1 MRSSLRPYL
10 PVLALG
16 VLLALAPLLLTSN
29 VALNFL
35 AVTLIVSLAAQGWN
49 LLGGFGGQFSFGHA
63 AFFGVGAYSSAIW
76 QMRFGLDA
84 WTGLLVGTAMGAVT
98 GLVIGFLAFR
108 AGLRGSYFALVTLAF
123 AEVFRVLANSSEV
136 TGGAAGMLL
145 PLKIGAGNLQFSDRA
160 TFLGL
165 VVALTVLVL
174 GLVQWI
180 RGSRFGAQLV
190 ALREN
195 EEAARALGV
204 DVLAVKLKAIGLSGA
219 ITATAGVLYLQYFLF
234 IDANIAF
241 GTWISV
247 EVLLAAIV
255 GGLGTVL
262 GPVVGA
268 LALHGLGELVKAAVG
283 QLPGIDLAVYGAILV
298 VAVAFL
304 PGGLVG
310 LARRRAAPRQVRK
323 AEPEGGRA

>member
-1 MRSSLRPYL
+1 MSALRPYL
-10 PVLALG
+10 PVAALG
-16 VLLALAPLLLTSN
+16 VLLALAPLVVTSN

-35 AVTLIVSLAAQGWN
+35 VFTLIIALAAQGWN

-63 AFFGVGAYSSAIW
+63 AFFGVGAYVSAIW
-76 QMRFGLDA
+76 QMSLGLDA
-84 WTGLLVGTAMGAVT
+84 WTGFVAGTLAGAVT

-123 AEVFRVLANSSEV
+123 AEVFRVLANSSEA
-136 TGGAAGMLL
+136 TGGAAGLLL
-145 PLKIGAGNLQFSDRA
+145 PLRIGAQNLQFADRS
-160 TFLGL
+160 TFLAF
-165 VVALTVLVL
+165 VVALTILVL
-174 GLVQWI
+174 LLVQWI

-204 DVLAVKLKAIGLSGA
+204 DVFAVKLKAIGLSGA
-219 ITATAGVLYLQYFLF
+219 ITAAAGVLYLQYFLF
-234 IDANIAF
+234 IDSNIVF

-268 LALHGLGELVKAAVG
+268 LALHGLGEVVKHLAG
-283 QLPGIDLAVYGAILV
+283 DLPGIDLAVYGAVLV

-310 LARRRAAPRQVRK
+310 LFRRRPAPRQVRK
-323 AEPEGGRA
+323 AAPEGGRA

>member
-1 MRSSLRPYL
+1 MSTLRPYL

-16 VLLALAPLLLTSN
+16 VLLALAPLFVTSN

-35 AVTLIVSLAAQGWN
+35 VFTLIIAMAAQGWN

-63 AFFGVGAYSSAIW
+63 AFFGTGAYVSAIW
-76 QMRFGLDA
+76 QMTLGLDA
-84 WTGLLVGTAMGAVT
+84 WTGFVAGTLAGGLVG
-98 GLVIGFLAFR
+98 LIIGFLAFR

-123 AEVFRVLANSSEV
+123 AEVFRVLANSSPV
-136 TGGAAGMLL
+136 TGGASGLLL
-145 PLKIGAGNLQFSDRA
+145 PLKSGAANFQFADRS
-160 TFLGL
+160 TFLAL
-165 VVALTVLVL
+165 VIALTIAVLFFVT
-174 GLVQWI
+174 WI

-204 DVLAVKLKAIGLSGA
+204 DVFLVKLKAIGLSGA
-219 ITATAGVLYLQYFLF
+219 ITAAAGVLYLQYFLF
-234 IDANIAF
+234 IDSSIAY

-262 GPVVGA
+262 GPVIGA
-268 LALHGLGELVKAAVG
+268 LALHGLGELVKSLAG
-283 QLPGIDLAVYGAILV
+283 DLPGIDLAVYGAILV

-310 LARRRAAPRQVRK
+310 LVKRRVKPRPVRPEAAI
-323 AEPEGGRA
+323 EGEV

>member
-1 MRSSLRPYL
+1 MRTLRPYL
-10 PVLALG
+10 PVLVLG
-16 VLLALAPLLLTSN
+16 VLLALAPLFVTSN
-29 VALNFL
+29 VVLNFL
-35 AVTLIVSLAAQGWN
+35 VFTLTVALAAQGWN

-63 AFFGVGAYSSAIW
+63 AFFGTGAYASAIW
-76 QMRFGLDA
+76 QMQLGFDA
-84 WTGLLVGTAMGAVT
+84 WTGFVAGTLAGALA
-98 GLVIGFLAFR
+98 GLVIGFLSFR

-136 TGGAAGMLL
+136 TGGAAGLLL
-145 PLKIGAGNLQFSDRA
+145 PLKIGAENLQFADRA
-160 TFLGL
+160 TFLGF
-165 VVALTVLVL
+165 VVALVIVVLL
-174 GLVQWI
+174 LVQWI

-204 DVLAVKLKAIGLSGA
+204 DVLVVKLKAICLSGA
-219 ITATAGVLYLQYFLF
+219 ITAAAGVLYLQYFLF
-234 IDANIAF
+234 IDSGIAY

-268 LALHGLGELVKAAVG
+268 LALHGVGELAKSLAG
-283 QLPGIDLAVYGAILV
+283 GLPGIDLAVYGAVLV

-310 LARRRAAPRQVRK
+310 IVRRRDRPRPVRDAAPV
-323 AEPEGGRA
+323 EGEA

>member
-1 MRSSLRPYL
+1 MSALRPYL
-10 PVLALG
+10 PVIGLG
-16 VLLALAPLLLTSN
+16 VLLALAPLFVTSN

-35 AVTLIVSLAAQGWN
+35 VFTLIIALAAQGWN

-63 AFFGVGAYSSAIW
+63 AFFGVGAYVSAIW
-76 QMRFGLDA
+76 QMSLGLDA
-84 WTGLLVGTAMGAVT
+84 WTGFVAGTLAGAVT
-98 GLVIGFLAFR
+98 GLTIGFLAFR

-123 AEVFRVLANSSEV
+123 AEVFRVLSNSSEA
-136 TGGAAGMLL
+136 TGGAAGLLL
-145 PLKIGAGNLQFSDRA
+145 PLRIGAQNLQFADRS
-160 TFLGL
+160 TFLAF
-165 VVALTVLVL
+165 VVALTILVL
-174 GLVQWI
+174 LLVQWI

-204 DVLAVKLKAIGLSGA
+204 DVFAVKLKAIGLSGA
-219 ITATAGVLYLQYFLF
+219 ITAAAGVLYLQYFLF
-234 IDANIAF
+234 IDSNIVF

-268 LALHGLGELVKAAVG
+268 LALHGLGELVKHLAG
-283 QLPGIDLAVYGAILV
+283 DLPGIDLAVYGAVLV

-304 PGGLVG
+304 PGGLVD
-310 LARRRAAPRQVRK
+310 LFRRKPAPRQVRK
-323 AEPEGGRA
+323 TAPEGGRV

>member
-1 MRSSLRPYL
+1 MSVLRPYL
-10 PVLALG
+10 PVIGLG
-16 VLLALAPLLLTSN
+16 VLLALAPLFVTSN

-35 AVTLIVSLAAQGWN
+35 VFTLIIALAAQGWN

-63 AFFGVGAYSSAIW
+63 AFFGVGAYVSAIW
-76 QMRFGLDA
+76 QMSLGLDA
-84 WTGLLVGTAMGAVT
+84 WTGFLVGTLAGAVT
-98 GLVIGFLAFR
+98 GLAIGFLAFR

-123 AEVFRVLANSSEV
+123 AEVFRVLSNSSEA
-136 TGGAAGMLL
+136 TGGAAGLLL
-145 PLKIGAGNLQFSDRA
+145 PLRIGAQNLQFADRS
-160 TFLGL
+160 TFLAF
-165 VVALTVLVL
+165 VVALTILVL
-174 GLVQWI
+174 LLVQWI

-204 DVLAVKLKAIGLSGA
+204 DVFAVKLKAIGLSGA
-219 ITATAGVLYLQYFLF
+219 ITAAAGVLYLQYFLF
-234 IDANIAF
+234 IDSNIVF

-268 LALHGLGELVKAAVG
+268 LALHGLGELVKHLAG
-283 QLPGIDLAVYGAILV
+283 DLPGIDLAVYGAVLV

-310 LARRRAAPRQVRK
+310 LFRRKPAPRQVRK
-323 AEPEGGRA
+323 TAPEGGRV

>member
-1 MRSSLRPYL
+1 MSALRAYL
-10 PVLALG
+10 PVLILG
-16 VLLALAPLLLTSN
+16 VLLALVPLFVTSN

-35 AVTLIVSLAAQGWN
+35 VFTLIVALASQGWN

-63 AFFGVGAYSSAIW
+63 AFFGVGAYTSAIW
-76 QMRFGLDA
+76 QMRLGLDA
-84 WTGLLVGTAMGAVT
+84 WSGLLVGIAAGALV
-98 GLVIGFLAFR
+98 GLFIGVLAFR
-108 AGLRGSYFALVTLAF
+108 AGLRGSYFELVTLAF
-123 AEVFRVLANSSEV
+123 AEVFRVLANSSET
-136 TGGAAGMLL
+136 TGGAAGMLV
-145 PLKIGAGNLQFSDRA
+145 PLKIGAGHLQFADRA
-160 TFLGL
+160 AFLGL
-165 VVALTVLVL
+165 VVALTILVL
-174 GLVQWI
+174 CLVQWI

-204 DVLAVKLKAIGLSGA
+204 NVLAVKLKAIGLSGA
-219 ITATAGVLYLQYFLF
+219 ITAAAGVLYLQYFLF
-234 IDANIAF
+234 IDSNIAF

-247 EVLLAAIV
+247 EVLLASIV

-268 LALHGLGELVKAAVG
+268 LALHGLGELVKALVG
-283 QLPGIDLAVYGAILV
+283 QLPGIDLAVYGAVLV

-310 LARRRAAPRQVRK
+310 LFKRRPAPRQVRR
-323 AEPEGGRA
+323 ATPAGGRA

>member
-1 MRSSLRPYL
+1 MTALRPYL

-16 VLLALAPLLLTSN
+16 VLLALAPLLVTSN

-63 AFFGVGAYSSAIW
+63 AFFGVGAYASAIW
-76 QMRFGLDA
+76 QMRLGLDA
-84 WTGLLVGTAMGAVT
+84 WTGLLAGAAAGALT

-145 PLKIGAGNLQFSDRA
+145 PLRIGAGNLQFSDRA
-160 TFLGL
+160 TFLAL

-174 GLVQWI
+174 CLVQWI

-204 DVLAVKLKAIGLSGA
+204 DVLAVKLKAICLSGA

-234 IDANIAF
+234 IDSNIAF

-268 LALHGLGELVKAAVG
+268 LALHGLGELVKTLVG

-310 LARRRAAPRQVRK
+310 LVRRRPNPRQLRK
-323 AEPEGGRA
+323 ARPEGGPA

>member
-1 MRSSLRPYL
+1 MSALRPYL
-10 PVLALG
+10 PVIGLG
-16 VLLALAPLLLTSN
+16 VLLALAPLFVTSN

-35 AVTLIVSLAAQGWN
+35 VFTLIIALAAQGWN

-63 AFFGVGAYSSAIW
+63 AFFGVGAYVSAIW
-76 QMRFGLDA
+76 QMSLGLDA
-84 WTGLLVGTAMGAVT
+84 WTGFVAGTLAGAVT

-123 AEVFRVLANSSEV
+123 AEVFRVLANSSEA
-136 TGGAAGMLL
+136 TGGAAGLLL
-145 PLKIGAGNLQFSDRA
+145 PLRIGAQNLQFADRS
-160 TFLGL
+160 TFLAF
-165 VVALTVLVL
+165 VVALTILVL
-174 GLVQWI
+174 LLVQWI

-204 DVLAVKLKAIGLSGA
+204 DVFTVKLKAIGLSGA
-219 ITATAGVLYLQYFLF
+219 ITAAAGVLYLQYFLF
-234 IDANIAF
+234 IDSNIVF

-268 LALHGLGELVKAAVG
+268 LALHGLGELVKHLAG
-283 QLPGIDLAVYGAILV
+283 DLPGIDLAVYGAVLV

-310 LARRRAAPRQVRK
+310 LFRRRPAPRQVRK
-323 AEPEGGRA
+323 AAPEGGRA